1 MRFHSTQPVPLL
13 PSGALTRHI
22 ARGNCDTLPSED
34 SRRSG
39 PKPTRVTPRLRP
51 DEANDTPLEWIDTE
65 YFNPGYLM
73 RSMHLMP
80 KRLDRPEWRHTQDY
94 WAERDEL
101 PLVDLDDGCLV
112 FE

>member
-1 MRFHSTQPVPLL
+1 M
-13 PSGALTRHI
+13 
-22 ARGNCDTLPSED
+22 D
-34 SRRSG
+34 
-39 PKPTRVTPRLRP
+39 
-51 DEANDTPLEWIDTE
+51 WIDTE
-65 YFNPGYLM
+65 YFNPGYLL
-73 RSMHLMP
+73 RSLHLMP